1 MNDISVVKTAEDP
14 ASKALQVTVP
24 VARVREAEN
33 RAVKQYSRRVRLPG
47 FRKGKAPEVMVR
59 KRFSDEIRQMVI
71 QEVIREGW
79 DAAREAEDL
88 KPLRDPAVRNL
99 KFEDGA
105 PVEFEL
111 LVEVKPEITLQRFGG
126 FKLTRTLVAVSDDQV
141 AEQIEQLRSRRA
153 SWMPVEGQRPE
164 LGHRVSGEVASI
176 EGETVHAGKP
186 FVMVLG
192 EGEAIPDLEDQIMR
206 LTPGEVAEAD
216 VRFPDD
222 HPDETRRG
230 QTRRVRVT
238 LHEVKRKELPE
249 VDDAFAAAIGDFPTV
264 ADLKTAIREDLE
276 REAERTADS
285 KVREDLIM
293 QLAEANNLVSP
304 PSLVERVL
312 HGFAH
317 AYEVPAEQFENFA
330 TQFRPIA
337 IQQVRRDLVLSAV
350 AEAHGLRATEG
361 DLDARIAEIAE
372 SRNSTPAEVYRSL
385 EEAKRLPELERALTE
400 EKVFDFL
407 LNEST
412 VSEEQS

>member
-1 MNDISVVKTAEDP
+1 M
-14 ASKALQVTVP
+14 L
-24 VARVREAEN
+24 
-33 RAVKQYSRRVRLPG
+33 Y
-47 FRKGKAPEVMVR
+47 
-59 KRFSDEIRQMVI
+59 
-71 QEVIREGW
+71 EVI
-79 DAAREAEDL
+79 
-88 KPLRDPAVRNL
+88 
-99 KFEDGA
+99 
-105 PVEFEL
+105 
-111 LVEVKPEITLQRFGG
+111 T
-126 FKLTRTLVAVSDDQV
+126 
-141 AEQIEQLRSRRA
+141 
-153 SWMPVEGQRPE
+153 
-164 LGHRVSGEVASI
+164 
-176 EGETVHAGKP
+176 GKP

-249 VDDAFAAAIGDFPTV
+249 VDDAFAATIGDFPTV

-412 VSEEQS
+412 VSEA